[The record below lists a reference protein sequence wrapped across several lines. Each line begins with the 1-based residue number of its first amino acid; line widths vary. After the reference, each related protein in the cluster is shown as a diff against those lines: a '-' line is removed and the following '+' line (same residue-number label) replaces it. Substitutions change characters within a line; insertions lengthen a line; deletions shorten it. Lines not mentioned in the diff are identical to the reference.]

1 VFHGWGF
8 RAISGITLIESVGS
22 MSVSAT
28 SPLMAAYRQSAPSDC
43 GALVRRREIK
53 RVGLETK

>member
-28 SPLMAAYRQSAPSDC
+28 SPLMASP
-43 GALVRRREIK
+43 VNK
-53 RVGLETK
+53 RSQIYLFIAI